1 MSLLYLYY
9 TILYLANTGYHIQN
23 NPQAQASYCI
33 PNLLQEPVVAAHLM
47 ANFSLSSPPFI
58 CLGSFSLLPP
68 FLLLLCPQIVLYYS
82 AVQCS
87 VMQSS
92 GPISNL
98 TNVCRNICF
107 MHSCAHICEKTHKYL
122 HTYLVLQIFVQI
134 FVKNSK
140 I

>member
-9 TILYLANTGYHIQN
+9 TILYLANTGYHIQSY
-23 NPQAQASYCI
+23 PQAQASYCI

-47 ANFSLSSPPFI
+47 ANFSLCSPPFI
-58 CLGSFSLLPP
+58 RLGYFSLLPP

-107 MHSCAHICEKTHKYL
+107 MHSCAHICEKT
-122 HTYLVLQIFVQI
+122 QIFAHI
-134 FVKNSK
+134 FGFTNICANICKK
-140 I
+140 